1 MSEAPFTST
10 HVSAIAPVKESAAG
24 EAEWKPVR
32 HHFGIRAFGVN
43 AYVARGEGEEIVPEH
58 TEVDDS
64 GTKHEELFFVSGGDV
79 MFTIGDETLEAPAG
93 TLVFVPDPAVRRSA
107 VARSAGTT
115 VLAIG
120 AEPGKPFTPS
130 PWERKYTGD

>member
-1 MSEAPFTST
+1 MAEAAFTST
-10 HVSAIAPVKESAAG
+10 HVFEIQPVEESGPG

-58 TEVDDS
+58 TEAD
-64 GTKHEELFFVSGGDV
+64 TKHEELFFVSNGDV
-79 MFTIGDETLEAPAG
+79 AFTIGEETLEAPSG
-93 TLVFVPDPAVRRSA
+93 TLVFVPDPAVKRSA
-107 VARSAGTT
+107 VARSPGTT

-130 PWERKYTGD
+130 PWERKRTGE

>member
-1 MSEAPFTST
+1 MSDAAFTST
-10 HVSAIAPVKESAAG
+10 HVFEIPPVKETGPG

-43 AYVARGEGEEIVPEH
+43 AYVARGQGEEIVPEH

-64 GTKHEELFFVSGGDV
+64 GTKHEELFFVSNGDV
-79 MFTIGDETLEAPAG
+79 TFTIGEETLEAPAG
-93 TLVFVPDPAVRRSA
+93 TLVFVPDPEVKRSA
-107 VARSAGTT
+107 VARTPGAT

-130 PWERKYTGD
+130 PWEREYTGD

>member
-1 MSEAPFTST
+1 MSEAAFTRT
-10 HVSAIAPVKESAAG
+10 HVFEIPPVKESGPG

-58 TEVDDS
+58 TEVD
-64 GTKHEELFFVSGGDV
+64 TKHEELFFVSNGDV
-79 MFTIGDETLEAPAG
+79 AFTIGEKTLEARAG
-93 TLVFVPDPAVRRSA
+93 TLVFVPDPAVKRSA
-107 VARSAGTT
+107 VARSPGTT

-130 PWERKYTGD
+130 PWERKYTGE